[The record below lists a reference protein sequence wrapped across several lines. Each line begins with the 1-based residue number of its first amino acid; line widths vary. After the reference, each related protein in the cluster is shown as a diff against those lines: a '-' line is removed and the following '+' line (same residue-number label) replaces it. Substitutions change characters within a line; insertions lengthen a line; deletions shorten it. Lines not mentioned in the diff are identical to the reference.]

1 MGHAKMSVTIPD
13 EMYKEIKAIAS
24 QKKIKLSHLVTEA
37 LAEKTQKLKEE
48 ALLRQI
54 NKVFE
59 DPEVVTEQLDMA
71 DAIADNTD
79 VEEMPW

>member
-13 EMYKEIKAIAS
+13 EMYKEIKAFAS
-24 QKKIKLSHLVTEA
+24 QKNIKLSHLVTEA

-54 NKVFE
+54 NKIFE
-59 DPEVVTEQLDMA
+59 DPEVAAEQLDMA

-79 VEEMPW
+79 VEELPW